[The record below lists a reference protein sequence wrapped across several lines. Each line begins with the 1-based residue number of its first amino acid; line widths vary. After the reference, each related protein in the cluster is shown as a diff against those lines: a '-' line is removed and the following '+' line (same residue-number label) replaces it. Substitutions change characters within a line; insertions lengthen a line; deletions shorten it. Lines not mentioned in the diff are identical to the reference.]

1 MTSISAIRAD
11 IRTAYELIPPT
22 DEHRATQYAR
32 AAHAAIIEA
41 SFDPRDRRRGPGPDV
56 DDHRPDLTW
65 TGPPLRRGAIRVQAD
80 AGSRGRTGNTHR

>member
-11 IRTAYELIPPT
+11 IRTAYELIPT

-41 SFDPRDRRRGPGPDV
+41 SFDPEIGDEAQGLMWMII
-56 DDHRPDLTW
+56 DL
-65 TGPPLRRGAIRVQAD
+65 I
-80 AGSRGRTGNTHR
+80 